1 MIGAAHLMVR
11 GASGPAQP
19 VGLFTWGGNG
29 YGELGNGDSE
39 NYYTSPLHIGALT
52 NWSAAVGKLAAH
64 GIEAMGFH
72 AIKTDGTLWGWGFG
86 FDGEIGNG
94 TSEVNYSSPVQVGSD
109 TDWTAVAGEA
119 PSVNMAIVGAIRG
132 GKLYTWGGFLNQ
144 GAGGAGA
151 AMFGRGELTGEEFLW
166 SSPTQVG
173 ALTNWAKLAA
183 CPYHMM
189 AIKTDG
195 TLWGWGY
202 YGMIIGVYA
211 DPWGNYSSPVQIGSD
226 TDWSSIVGGGGF
238 RAIKTNGTLWS
249 VGANY
254 YGECGLGTTS
264 EFVSSWTQV
273 GSLLDWAMVALIG
286 GTNVAIKTDG
296 SLWTWGAN
304 LFGGANTSSP
314 TQVGSATDWSKIYAS
329 YTSLFAIKTNGT
341 LWSVGRNVYGV
352 LGLGDE
358 TDRSSFTQVG
368 SGTNWLGVATN
379 GGYYMAAVRG

>member
-1 MIGAAHLMVR
+1 MIGAAHLMMRQAGV
-11 GASGPAQP
+11 SQP
-19 VGLFTWGGNG
+19 VGLFAWGQNG
-29 YGELGNGDSE
+29 SGELGNGE
-39 NYYTSPLHIGALT
+39 NGNAYSSPIHIGALT
-52 NWSAAVGKLAAH
+52 NWSAAAGKLATH
-64 GIEAMGFH
+64 GIEADGFH
-72 AIKTDGTLWGWGFG
+72 AIKTNGELWGWGVNWG
-86 FDGEIGNG
+86 GEVGNG
-94 TSEVNYSSPVQVGSD
+94 TSEVDYSSPVQIGSE
-109 TDWTAVAGEA
+109 TDWTAVSADKSSLG
-119 PSVNMAIVGAIRG
+119 SAIVGAIRG
-132 GKLYTWGGFLNQ
+132 GKLYTWGSYYNQ
-144 GAGGAGA
+144 GGPAYEA
-151 AMFGRGELTGEEFLW
+151 AMFGRGELSWEEW
-166 SSPTQVG
+166 YCSSPTQVG

-195 TLWGWGY
+195 KLWGWGY
-202 YGMIIGVYA
+202 SGKVIGVSA
-211 DPWGNYSSPVQIGSD
+211 DPEGNYSSPVQLGSD
-226 TDWSSIVGGGGF
+226 TDWSSIAGGSGF

-249 VGANY
+249 VGAND

-314 TQVGSATDWSKIYAS
+314 TQVGGSTDWSKIYAS
-329 YTSLFAIKTNGT
+329 YGAFFTIKTNGT
-341 LWSVGRNVYGV
+341 LWSVGNNNTGV

-358 TDRSSFTQVG
+358 TDRSSPTQVG